1 MHSGAQT
8 TIEHIAAGARAP
20 RLSGGWERFASEAR
34 RFMSGEG
41 AIRARKARLVEEHRD
56 LDDLIA
62 VLAHAPAGDDAL
74 VSRLKK
80 RKLSLRDEIARADAQ
95 LFAHLERAP
104 P

>member
-1 MHSGAQT
+1 M
-8 TIEHIAAGARAP
+8 
-20 RLSGGWERFASEAR
+20 L
-34 RFMSGEG
+34 GEG

-56 LDDLIA
+56 LDALIV
-62 VLAHAPAGDDAL
+62 VLAHAHASDDAL
-74 VSRLKK
+74 ISRLKK

>member
-8 TIEHIAAGARAP
+8 ITEHNGTDARAP
-20 RLSGGWERFASEAR
+20 GSSGGWERFANEAR
-34 RFMSGEG
+34 RVLSGEWG
-41 AIRARKARLVEEHRD
+41 IRARKARLVEEHRD
-56 LDDLIA
+56 LDELIA
-62 VLAHAPAGDDAL
+62 VLACAPASDDAL

-80 RKLSLRDEIARADAQ
+80 RKLGLRDEIARTEAQ